1 MARFSSG
8 SKPIANS
15 DLELIE
21 LISETITG
29 EVWRAKHTD
38 QPLLPDVVLKLI
50 LNPIEIPNFRKKI
63 DSFYAITKKIK
74 LVAGVVEF
82 RAGYIQNDPLA
93 IEFEFADGGNLIE
106 TMKVLNAKRKIDSK
120 LIASYM
126 HNIFINV
133 GKAHALEVV
142 HGNLKPSNIFITK
155 SKRLKISG
163 FGFND
168 IFQKYIENSSTTKLE
183 DTGFLPEF
191 ADKALASFYASPQQK
206 NGNKACKQDDIYALG
221 VIWYQ
226 LACGDFNIGPVTGS
240 AWKKRL
246 QEKGVTEELLKL
258 IEQCMENSPEDRPGD
273 LLEVAKKIKNFL
285 NPSGK
290 NDLVEATQSE
300 PDIKTEVFP
309 IENPNAIKDVFI
321 SYRSACSKDFAHS
334 LYKLFKEKKYRVFFD
349 EHELP
354 NGRWDQHLFENVA
367 NAKDFVLI
375 IANKTLESCS
385 NTDDW
390 VLKEILEAQKLK
402 KNIVP
407 ILHDD
412 ATWDSISCPKNLEW
426 LKLLQGEKWLIAHE
440 GSCFDKLEK
449 KLTAKRFTYSRIA
462 FDLLITTT
470 QFLKSTVVKLVSS
483 SKNNDS
489 QNRTV
494 VTKTK
499 EISSGSNIAR
509 FKKPVIITTIA
520 SLFLVSIYLLAS
532 YIIAL
537 FVANFDFDKTNYSV
551 IPEKNY
557 GKIWASFDGI
567 NSLNSHGDFNNITG
581 YSDDMI
587 YVSTKKNEII
597 KIENKKAR
605 IVFSAAS
612 DESDYFSNIGVVD
625 KDNAV
630 LASFKD
636 DNAVWLHI
644 KPTGV
649 EKVPFS
655 KKFEN
660 KGGYYLNKNLL
671 KYHSNNFGFVD
682 KSNVHMFENYTA
694 SHKPIVAFDK
704 KEPLDLNKYKL
715 NLNKIYPAKYAQ
727 VQFQLEN
734 PELSGYDFLWSHF
747 EGNSFYA
754 SVFKKYENVKILDH
768 TGKFETIR
776 VEDSNK
782 YNVKFFAFGSSKDNF
797 FLISKEGEIY
807 KRNKDKFE
815 VITESFSKST
825 FDVLINV
832 WVSNTGKIYGLTEK
846 KIYILEP
853 LSNNP
858 SLASKN
864 K

>member
-1 MARFSSG
+1 MARFTSG
-8 SKPIANS
+8 AKPIVNS

-21 LISETITG
+21 LISETNIG

-50 LNPIEIPNFRKKI
+50 LNPIQIPNFRKKI
-63 DSFYAITKKIK
+63 DSFYAVTKKIK

-82 RAGYIQNDPLA
+82 RAAYIQNDPLA

-106 TMKVLNAKRKIDSK
+106 TMKVLNAKRKTDSK

-133 GKAHALEVV
+133 GKTHALEVV

-155 SKRLKISG
+155 NKRLKISG
-163 FGFND
+163 FGFNE
-168 IFQKYIENSSTTKLE
+168 IFEKNIENSSTTKLE
-183 DTGFLPEF
+183 ETGLPSDF
-191 ADKALASFYASPQQK
+191 ADKALASFYTSPQQK
-206 NGNKACKQDDIYALG
+206 NGDKTCKQDDVYALG

-246 QEKGVTEELLKL
+246 IEKGVSEEALKL
-258 IEQCMENSPEDRPGD
+258 IEQCMEYSPEDRPGD
-273 LLEVAKKIKNFL
+273 LLEVAKKIKEFL
-285 NPSGK
+285 NPSEK
-290 NDLVEATQSE
+290 KELIEATVSE
-300 PDIKTEVFP
+300 PDIKTQGFP

-354 NGRWDQHLFENVA
+354 NGRWDQHLYENVA

-375 IANKTLESCS
+375 IANKTLENCS
-385 NTDDW
+385 NPDDW

-412 ATWDSISCPKNLEW
+412 ATWDSIICPKNLEW

-440 GSCFDKLEK
+440 GSCFEKLEK
-449 KLTAKRFTYSRIA
+449 KLTAKRLTYSKMS
-462 FDLLITTT
+462 FDLLISSIK
-470 QFLKSTVVKLVSS
+470 FLKSTFVKLISS
-483 SKNNDS
+483 SKSIDS
-489 QNRTV
+489 QNSTV
-494 VTKTK
+494 VTKAK
-499 EISSGSNIAR
+499 EIPSGSKILR
-509 FKKPVIITTIA
+509 FKKTVIIATIA
-520 SLFLVSIYLLAS
+520 SLFLVSIYLLAN
-532 YIIAL
+532 YIISL
-537 FVANFDFDKTNYSV
+537 FGANFDFEKTSYSV

-557 GKIWASFDGI
+557 GKTWSSFDAFK
-567 NSLNSHGDFNNITG
+567 SLNNHGDFNNITG
-581 YSDDMI
+581 HSDDLI

-605 IVFSAAS
+605 ILFSATS
-612 DESDYFSNIGVVD
+612 GESDYFSSIRVVD

-630 LASFKD
+630 LASFKG

-649 EKVPFS
+649 EKMSFS
-655 KKFEN
+655 RKLEN
-660 KGGYYLNKNLL
+660 TEDGRYRDLL
-671 KYHSNNFGFVD
+671 KYQSNNFGFVD

-694 SHKPIVAFDK
+694 SHRPFVVFDK
-704 KEPLDLNKYKL
+704 KEPLDLNKYKVH
-715 NLNKIYPAKYAQ
+715 LNKIYPAKYAQ
-727 VQFQLEN
+727 VELQMES
-734 PELSGYDFLWSHF
+734 PELAAYDFLWSHF

-776 VEDSNK
+776 VEDSDN
-782 YNVKFFAFGSSKDNF
+782 YNITFFAFGSSKDNF
-797 FLISKEGEIY
+797 FLISKNGKLY

-815 VITESFSKST
+815 VITEPFNKST
-825 FDVLINV
+825 FDALIDV
-832 WVSNTGKIYGLTEK
+832 WVSKTGKIYGLTAG

-858 SLASKN
+858 SR
-864 K
+864 

>member
-21 LISETITG
+21 LISETNIG
-29 EVWRAKHTD
+29 EIWRAKHTD

-50 LNPIEIPNFRKKI
+50 LNPIQIPNFRKKI
-63 DSFYAITKKIK
+63 DSFYAVTKKIK

-82 RAGYIQNDPLA
+82 RAAYIQNDPLA

-106 TMKVLNAKRKIDSK
+106 TMKVLNAKGKTDNK

-163 FGFND
+163 FGFNE
-168 IFQKYIENSSTTKLE
+168 IFQKNIENSSTTKLE
-183 DTGFLPEF
+183 ETGLPSDF
-191 ADKALASFYASPQQK
+191 ADKALASFYTSPQQK
-206 NGNKACKQDDIYALG
+206 NGDKTCKQDDVYALG

-246 QEKGVTEELLKL
+246 IEKGVTEEALKL
-258 IEQCMENSPEDRPGD
+258 IEQCMEYSPEDRPGD
-273 LLEVAKKIKNFL
+273 LLEVAKKIKEFL
-285 NPSGK
+285 NPSEK
-290 NDLVEATQSE
+290 KELIEATVSE
-300 PDIKTEVFP
+300 PDIKTQGFP

-375 IANKTLESCS
+375 ISNKTLENCT

-412 ATWDSISCPKNLEW
+412 ATWDSIICPKNLEW

-449 KLTAKRFTYSRIA
+449 KLTAKRLTYSRIA
-462 FDLLITTT
+462 LDLLIVTT

-489 QNRTV
+489 QNSTV

-509 FKKPVIITTIA
+509 FKKPAIITTIA
-520 SLFLVSIYLLAS
+520 SLFFVSIYLLFI
-532 YIIAL
+532 YITNL
-537 FVANFDFDKTNYSV
+537 FVTGFDFDKTSYSV
-551 IPEKNY
+551 IPEKSY

-567 NSLNSHGDFNNITG
+567 KSLNSHGDFSNITG

-587 YVSTKKNEII
+587 YVSTQKNEII

-605 IVFSAAS
+605 IVFSATK

-660 KGGYYLNKNLL
+660 SGGGYYREIL
-671 KYHSNNFGFVD
+671 KYNSNNFGFVD
-682 KSNVHMFENYTA
+682 KSNVHIFENYTA

-704 KEPLDLNKYKL
+704 KDPLDLNKFKL
-715 NLNKIYPAKYAQ
+715 HLNKIYPAKYAQ
-727 VQFQLEN
+727 VQLQMES
-734 PELSGYDFLWSHF
+734 PELSAYDFLWSHF
-747 EGNSFYA
+747 EGNAFYA

-776 VEDSNK
+776 IEDSNN

-797 FLISKEGEIY
+797 FLISKEGKLY

-815 VITESFSKST
+815 IIAEKFGNSYS
-825 FDVLINV
+825 DILIDV

-853 LSNNP
+853 LLNN
-858 SLASKN
+858 SSR
-864 K
+864 

>member
-309 IENPNAIKDVFI
+309 IENPNAIKDAFI

-551 IPEKNY
+551 ITEKNY
-557 GKIWASFDGI
+557 GKIWASFD
-567 NSLNSHGDFNNITG
+567 
-581 YSDDMI
+581 
-587 YVSTKKNEII
+587 
-597 KIENKKAR
+597 
-605 IVFSAAS
+605 
-612 DESDYFSNIGVVD
+612 
-625 KDNAV
+625 
-630 LASFKD
+630 
-636 DNAVWLHI
+636 
-644 KPTGV
+644 
-649 EKVPFS
+649 
-655 KKFEN
+655 
-660 KGGYYLNKNLL
+660 
-671 KYHSNNFGFVD
+671 
-682 KSNVHMFENYTA
+682 
-694 SHKPIVAFDK
+694 
-704 KEPLDLNKYKL
+704 
-715 NLNKIYPAKYAQ
+715 
-727 VQFQLEN
+727 
-734 PELSGYDFLWSHF
+734 
-747 EGNSFYA
+747 
-754 SVFKKYENVKILDH
+754 
-768 TGKFETIR
+768 
-776 VEDSNK
+776 
-782 YNVKFFAFGSSKDNF
+782 
-797 FLISKEGEIY
+797 
-807 KRNKDKFE
+807 
-815 VITESFSKST
+815 
-825 FDVLINV
+825 
-832 WVSNTGKIYGLTEK
+832 
-846 KIYILEP
+846 
-853 LSNNP
+853 
-858 SLASKN
+858 
-864 K
+864 

>member
-1 MARFSSG
+1 M
-8 SKPIANS
+8 
-15 DLELIE
+15 
-21 LISETITG
+21 
-29 EVWRAKHTD
+29 
-38 QPLLPDVVLKLI
+38 
-50 LNPIEIPNFRKKI
+50 
-63 DSFYAITKKIK
+63 
-74 LVAGVVEF
+74 
-82 RAGYIQNDPLA
+82 
-93 IEFEFADGGNLIE
+93 
-106 TMKVLNAKRKIDSK
+106 
-120 LIASYM
+120 
-126 HNIFINV
+126 
-133 GKAHALEVV
+133 
-142 HGNLKPSNIFITK
+142 
-155 SKRLKISG
+155 KISG
-163 FGFND
+163 FGFNE
-168 IFQKYIENSSTTKLE
+168 IFQKNIENSSTTKLE
-183 DTGFLPEF
+183 ETGLPSDF
-191 ADKALASFYASPQQK
+191 ADKALASFYTSPQQK
-206 NGNKACKQDDIYALG
+206 NGDKTCKQDDVYALG

-246 QEKGVTEELLKL
+246 IEKGVSEEALKL
-258 IEQCMENSPEDRPGD
+258 IEQCMEYSPEDRPGD
-273 LLEVAKKIKNFL
+273 LLEVAKKIKEFL
-285 NPSGK
+285 NPSEK
-290 NDLVEATQSE
+290 KELIEATVSE
-300 PDIKTEVFP
+300 PDIKTQGFP

-354 NGRWDQHLFENVA
+354 NGRWDQHLYENVA

-375 IANKTLESCS
+375 IANKTLENCS

-509 FKKPVIITTIA
+509 FKKPVTITTIA
-520 SLFLVSIYLLAS
+520 SLFFVSIYLLVI
-532 YIIAL
+532 YLNNL
-537 FVANFDFDKTNYSV
+537 FVTGFDFDKIIYSV
-551 IPEKNY
+551 IPEKSY

-605 IVFSAAS
+605 IVFSAAL

-649 EKVPFS
+649 EKVLFS

-715 NLNKIYPAKYAQ
+715 HLNKIYPAKYAQ

>member
-1 MARFSSG
+1 MARFTSG
-8 SKPIANS
+8 AKPIVNS

-21 LISETITG
+21 LISETNIG

-50 LNPIEIPNFRKKI
+50 LNPIQIPHFRKKI
-63 DSFYAITKKIK
+63 DSFYAVTKKIK

-82 RAGYIQNDPLA
+82 RAAYIQNDPLA

-106 TMKVLNAKRKIDSK
+106 TMKVLNAKGKTDNK

-133 GKAHALEVV
+133 GRVHALEVV

-163 FGFND
+163 FGFNE
-168 IFQKYIENSSTTKLE
+168 IFQKNIENSSTTKLE
-183 DTGFLPEF
+183 VTGFTAEF
-191 ADKALASFYASPQQK
+191 ADKAIASFYASPQQK
-206 NGNKACKQDDIYALG
+206 NGNKTCKLDDVYALG

-246 QEKGVTEELLKL
+246 QEKGVSEEALKL
-258 IEQCMENSPEDRPGD
+258 IEQCMEYSPEDRPGD
-273 LLEVAKKIKNFL
+273 LLEVAKKIKEFL
-285 NPSGK
+285 NPSEK
-290 NDLVEATQSE
+290 KELIEATVSE
-300 PDIKTEVFP
+300 TDIKTQGFP

-354 NGRWDQHLFENVA
+354 NGRWDQHLYENVA

-375 IANKTLESCS
+375 IANKTLENCS
-385 NTDDW
+385 NPDDW

-412 ATWDSISCPKNLEW
+412 ATWDSIICPKNLEW

-440 GSCFDKLEK
+440 GSCFEKLEK
-449 KLTAKRFTYSRIA
+449 KLTAKRLTFSKIA
-462 FDLLITTT
+462 FDLLITSM
-470 QFLKSTVVKLVSS
+470 QFLKSTVVKLISS
-483 SKNNDS
+483 SKSNDS
-489 QNRTV
+489 QNSTV
-494 VTKTK
+494 VTKAK
-499 EISSGSNIAR
+499 EISSGRNILR
-509 FKKPVIITTIA
+509 FKKPVIVATIA
-520 SLFLVSIYLLAS
+520 SLFLVSIYLLAN

-537 FVANFDFDKTNYSV
+537 FGANFDFDKTSYSV

-557 GKIWASFDGI
+557 GKIWASFDEVR
-567 NSLNSHGDFNNITG
+567 SLKSHGDFDNITG

-605 IVFSAAS
+605 ILFSAAS
-612 DESDYFSNIGVVD
+612 GESDYFSSIGVVD

-636 DNAVWLHI
+636 ENAVWLHI
-644 KPTGV
+644 TPTGV
-649 EKVPFS
+649 GKVPFS

-660 KGGYYLNKNLL
+660 TGGYYSNKNLL
-671 KYHSNNFGFVD
+671 KYHSNSFGFVD
-682 KSNVHMFENYTA
+682 KSNVHMFENYIA
-694 SHKPIVAFDK
+694 SNKSIVAFDK
-704 KEPLDLNKYKL
+704 KDPLDLNKYKVH
-715 NLNKIYPAKYAQ
+715 LNKIYPSKYAQ
-727 VQFQLEN
+727 VQFQMEN

-754 SVFKKYENVKILDH
+754 SIFKKYENVKIFDQ

-776 VEDSNK
+776 VEESDNYSIT
-782 YNVKFFAFGSSKDNF
+782 FFAFGSSKDNF
-797 FLISKEGEIY
+797 FLISKKGKLY

-815 VITESFSKST
+815 VIAESLSKSSS
-825 FDVLINV
+825 DVLIDI
-832 WVSNTGKIYGLTEK
+832 WVSNTGRIYGLTSEK
-846 KIYILEP
+846 IFILEP
-853 LSNNP
+853 LSSNP
-858 SLASKN
+858 SR
-864 K
+864 